1 MMARLRGGRTM
12 RVEAFVSTM
21 HQTDHSILE
30 RMNIQTDAI
39 VINQSDSFGLET
51 FMFREHTVRFYT
63 LPERGIGL
71 SRNTSLMRA
80 AGDIGLFADDDLV
93 YVDGYEKMLLQAFQD
108 HTDMDVLV
116 FNIESIGNKR
126 NRFMISKPIKI
137 GFSNYMRYGAARI
150 AVRVKRV
157 IEKNISFSLLFG
169 GGALYGSGED
179 TLFLHDCLKAGLKL
193 YGMPLTLAKI
203 DDSESTW
210 FRGYDQK
217 FYMDKG
223 TLFSALYGKMAWLYC
238 LRFAMTH
245 KSLINNGR
253 NERKQA
259 LYWLLQGSK
268 RI

>member
-1 MMARLRGGRTM
+1 M
-12 RVEAFVSTM
+12 RVETFVSTM
-21 HQTDHSILE
+21 HRTDHSILE

-39 VINQSDSFGLET
+39 VINQSDSFTLET

-108 HTDMDVLV
+108 HPDMDVLV

-238 LRFAMTH
+238 LRFALTH
-245 KSLINNGR
+245 KSLKNKGR
-253 NERKQA
+253 YERKQA
-259 LYWLLQGSK
+259 LNWLLEGRK
-268 RI
+268 RL